1 MHSIRVKILA
11 VTTALLALF
20 AAATGI
26 ATYLLDQVVDEID
39 AIAEEHVPL
48 VARIASIDVLTYELE
63 LNLRRSLESDPPDPE
78 RREMLLARVAAAA
91 GELRRDFA
99 ETNRI
104 LALGI
109 ADSRNDVA
117 DRIALSRIEGS
128 VALLERR
135 LAPFLALAEQVV
147 AALRGGDMALARA
160 HAAGFRVFEDAFDQD
175 IAAVRAAVD
184 ELIAGSVRETEAHQL
199 RVLALNGGLFA
210 AATLLGL
217 VLFAM
222 LATRLQRSF
231 ATLLAGT
238 RAVEGGQLDVA
249 VPVESR
255 DEIGQLARA
264 FNHMVRQLRDKEQ
277 IRDTFGK
284 YLDPRI
290 VARLVEG
297 SAGDAT
303 LSERKPAT
311 VFFSD
316 IKGFSGMSESLTA
329 SAMVHLLNSYFA
341 AVTGE
346 IRARNGII
354 DKFIGDAVM
363 AFWTTPFSDGDAHA
377 SDACL
382 AALAQQRAIEAF
394 RAELPQ
400 ILGLR
405 RNVPDF
411 VVRMGL
417 ASGEVVMGTIG
428 SNITRSYTVIGDIV
442 NSASR
447 LEGANKA
454 YGTSIVIDETTCRL
468 AAQAI
473 EVRELDLLAVAGKSE
488 PIRIYELL
496 GEAGSLAPD
505 MMALAEAFAAG
516 LAAYRR
522 QDWDRAAAHFDECLA
537 IRPDDGPARA
547 FRERTDLLRATPPG
561 PDWDGV
567 WRLSA
572 K

>member
-26 ATYLLDQVVDEID
+26 ATYLLDEVVDEID

-63 LNLRRSLESDPPDPE
+63 LNLRRAAENDPPDAE
-78 RREMLLARVAAAA
+78 RREMLLARAASVAA
-91 GELRRDFA
+91 GLRRDFA
-99 ETNRI
+99 EAGRI
-104 LALGI
+104 LARGI
-109 ADSRNDVA
+109 ADPRNDVA

-160 HAAGFRVFEDAFDQD
+160 HAAGFRLFEDAFDQD

-222 LATRLQRSF
+222 LAARLQRSF
-231 ATLLAGT
+231 AALLAGT
-238 RAVEGGQLDVA
+238 RAVEGGRLDVA

-488 PIRIYELL
+488 PIRVYELL

-505 MMALAEAFAAG
+505 MMALTEAFAAG

-522 QDWDRAAAHFDECLA
+522 QDWDLAAARFDECLA